1 MSSEKIETDKLF
13 QIDENEKELEQN
25 KFKLNEDKS
34 TKTYEQ
40 LYIKRQLIILLIV
53 SLSIFLFGLI
63 VYLNIIN
70 K

>member
-53 SLSIFLFGLI
+53 SLSVFLFGLI
-63 VYLNIIN
+63 VYLNITN

>member
-53 SLSIFLFGLI
+53 SLSVFLFGLI

>member
-1 MSSEKIETDKLF
+1 MSSEKIETGKLF

-53 SLSIFLFGLI
+53 SLSVFLFGLI
-63 VYLNIIN
+63 VYLNITN